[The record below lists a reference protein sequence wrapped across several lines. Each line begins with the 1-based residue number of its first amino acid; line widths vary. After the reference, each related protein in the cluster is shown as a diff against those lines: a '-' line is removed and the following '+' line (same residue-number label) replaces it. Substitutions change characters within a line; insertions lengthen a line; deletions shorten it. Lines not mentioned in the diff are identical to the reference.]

1 MIMKKELSKQITDA
15 SFYEILRQLEYKSKR
30 KGKYFYQIDSYYA
43 SSQICS
49 ICDNK
54 DTKYKDIKQRVYEC
68 NNCQNKL
75 DRDYNASVNIMFE
88 GLKLYM
94 KDKFSIT

>member
-49 ICDNK
+49 VCDNK
-54 DTKYKDIKQRVYEC
+54 DTKYKNIKQRVYEC

-94 KDKFSIT
+94 NDKFSIA